1 MSTECTL
8 QAYSQLDPTDFE
20 AAQDMLDACTAII
33 LSPEL
38 WLWMLGLSVFFIAV
52 GAWIGWRKGRLKA
65 GIIWSAVLGP
75 FGWLVVALM
84 SPLPA
89 KPSASQPPAPRSS

>member
-8 QAYSQLDPTDFE
+8 QAYSQLDPTDLE
-20 AAQDMLDACTAII
+20 AAQDMLDACTAVI

-38 WLWMLGLSVFFIAV
+38 WWWMLGLTVFFIAV
-52 GAWIGWRKGRLKA
+52 GGLIGWRKGRLKA
-65 GIIWSAVLGP
+65 GLIWSAVLGP

-89 KPSASQPPAPRSS
+89 KPALQAPPTRPH

>member
-20 AAQDMLDACTAII
+20 AAQDMLDACTAVI

-38 WLWMLGLSVFFIAV
+38 WWWMLGLTLFFIAV
-52 GAWIGWRKGRLKA
+52 GAVIG
-65 GIIWSAVLGP
+65 
-75 FGWLVVALM
+75 
-84 SPLPA
+84 
-89 KPSASQPPAPRSS
+89 

>member
-38 WLWMLGLSVFFIAV
+38 WLWMLGLSVFFIVV

-65 GIIWSAVLGP
+65 GIVWSAILGP

-89 KPSASQPPAPRSS
+89 KPPLPMPPVRPR